1 MSDKLEVVSMGF
13 GETEDPL
20 PHTPR
25 LTKYRVFAGAC
36 SACGSDGRLLIV
48 AGDSLIL
55 QCEKC
60 GQTLDTSL
68 PSGAMHEVT
77 YVYWCNKSR
86 FSSDEVVLVEEE
98 RRLIESLQQELGQ
111 YVPPRWA
118 VEIVGGRCM
127 SSTHCVNYDCI
138 YLVKCQ

>member
-1 MSDKLEVVSMGF
+1 MSNKSEVILMGF

-25 LTKYRVFAGAC
+25 LTRYRIFAGAC
-36 SACGSDGRLLIV
+36 ANCKSEGRLLIP
-48 AGDSLIL
+48 AGDWLVL

-60 GQTLDTSL
+60 GQSLNTSL
-68 PSGAMHEVT
+68 PTGAMHDVT

-86 FSSDEVVLVEEE
+86 FTSDEVELGEEGK
-98 RRLIESLQQELGQ
+98 RLIEQLQQELGQ

-127 SSTHCVNYDCI
+127 RSIHCINYDCI
-138 YLVKCQ
+138 YLGKGH